1 MTPMPTACAVARA
14 GRRGMPNLTLGDLP
28 MTVSRSS
35 ISLFAGLALA
45 GCATPPQPQNPTST
59 AALAVLA
66 SEAGV
71 HEKARACQ
79 QLGDFGGPEA
89 VPALARLLSH
99 EVLADYARSGLEG
112 IADPSAG
119 QALLQALGTLQ
130 GRNLAGVV
138 NSLGVRRER
147 AALPE
152 LQALALD
159 PKRGVAAEA
168 MASLGMIGSVEAAR
182 TLQQI
187 LKNGPADQRVPA
199 AHAALVAAE
208 HLVRAKN
215 AAAARDLLNDV
226 VHALPAGH
234 LPAVAQRQLDA
245 LKVARN

>member
-1 MTPMPTACAVARA
+1 MIA
-14 GRRGMPNLTLGDLP
+14 
-28 MTVSRSS
+28 SRSLL
-35 ISLFAGLALA
+35 SLFVGLALA
-45 GCATPPQPQNPTST
+45 GCTTPPRNPTAT

-79 QLGDFGGPEA
+79 QLGDFGGPES
-89 VPALARLLSH
+89 VPALASLLSH

-119 QALLQALGTLQ
+119 QALRQALGTLQ

-168 MASLGMIGSVEAAR
+168 MASLGMMGSVEAAK

-187 LKNGPADQRVPA
+187 LKSDSIEQRESA

-208 HLVRAKN
+208 HLAKGKN
-215 AAAARDLLNDV
+215 AAAARDLLNEV

-234 LPAVAQRQLDA
+234 LPVVAQRQLDA
-245 LKVARN
+245 LKVAKN